1 MPHHDQARPL
11 AGRVALIT
19 GASAGIGEATALEL
33 TSLGAH
39 AVLNARRA
47 DRLRALVDR
56 INTAAA
62 KDATL
67 GRAAGVPGD
76 CVEPDVIAGMFG
88 AAQREF
94 GAPANLVVVNA
105 GRGLRGSPLSSN
117 EDEWE
122 SMIRLNLLGASR
134 LIREAGNRL
143 RADAEEKNDWPG
155 VARDIVV
162 LSSSVGKHISPFSS
176 MYGGTKFAITSI
188 AEAVRREL
196 APKGVRVSAIHPGV
210 VKSEFQESA
219 GYDPKTFGE
228 FMASIAPVL
237 EPRDIARTI
246 AFIVSQPAHVLLND
260 VMIRCTRQEY
270 P

>member
-1 MPHHDQARPL
+1 MEARPAL
-11 AGRVALIT
+11 HKRVAIIT
-19 GASAGIGEATALEL
+19 GASAGIGEATARAL

-39 AVLNARRA
+39 IVLNARRA
-47 DRLRALVDR
+47 EKLHALAST
-56 INTAAA
+56 INSAAA
-62 KDATL
+62 NNPDKGKAVV
-67 GRAAGVPGD
+67 VPGD
-76 CVEPDVIAGMFG
+76 CVEHDTIVALFD

-94 GAPANLVVVNA
+94 GAPADLVVVNA
-105 GRGLRGSPLSSN
+105 GRGLRGSPLSSD

-122 SMIRLNLLGASR
+122 SMIRLNLLGAAR

-143 RADAEEKNDWPG
+143 RADAEKAKDWPRT
-155 VARDIVV
+155 ARDIVV

-176 MYGGTKFAITSI
+176 MYGGTKFAITSV

-196 APKGVRVSAIHPGV
+196 APSGVRVSAIHPGV
-210 VKSEFQESA
+210 VKSEFQTSA
-219 GYDPKTFGE
+219 GYDPETFGQ

-237 EPRDIARTI
+237 EPDDIARTI
-246 AFIVSQPAHVLLND
+246 AFIVSQPPHVLVND

>member
-1 MPHHDQARPL
+1 MPHSSPL
-11 AGRVALIT
+11 HNRTAIIS
-19 GASAGIGEATALEL
+19 GASSGIGEATALHL
-33 TSLGAH
+33 ASLGANV
-39 AVLNARRA
+39 VLNARRA
-47 DRLRALVDR
+47 ERLHALAST
-56 INTAAA
+56 INSMAATG
-62 KDATL
+62 DAH
-67 GRAAGVPGD
+67 GKAAVVPGD
-76 CVEPDVIAGMFG
+76 CVEPETIVAMFD

-94 GAPANLVVVNA
+94 GKPADLVVVNA

-122 SMIRLNLLGASR
+122 SMIRLNLLGAAR

-143 RADAEEKNDWPG
+143 RDDAKSKNDWPNA
-155 VARDIVV
+155 ARDIVV
-162 LSSSVGKHISPFSS
+162 LSSNVGKHISPFSS

-196 APKGVRVSAIHPGV
+196 APVGVRVSAIHPGV
-210 VKSEFQESA
+210 VKSEFQQSA

-228 FMASIAPVL
+228 FMDSIAPVL
-237 EPRDIARTI
+237 APDDIARTI

-260 VMIRCTRQEY
+260 VTIRCTRQEY